1 MKIIASATPRTR
13 SAIVGIAFAAA
24 SLLALS
30 GPPVL
35 GAEPAALQIL
45 DRADD
50 KWELN
55 LRNADTELELLVY
68 REKELRKTYRM
79 VVKYQDTDHVLV
91 ETVYPPRNEG
101 EKMLQAGRK
110 NFWIFLPNINRAVRI
125 SESNSLSNS
134 DFSNTDLL
142 SPRLSKEYT
151 PRLLGTEKLGNE
163 EAYKLELT
171 ASDESTSYA
180 KIVYWVRKPDYAP
193 LRRDYYTYS
202 QQLLKRLDLR
212 ASNPPKPGLP
222 AGMPD
227 TLVMRSVLEKDKE
240 TVLRYTK
247 RTPGVSY
254 GPETFRESALMK
266 R

>member
-1 MKIIASATPRTR
+1 MSYTRCGKPGARAGMLRVAFVAAT
-13 SAIVGIAFAAA
+13 V
-24 SLLALS
+24 LALCN
-30 GPPVL
+30 PL
-35 GAEPAALQIL
+35 ALRAEPSASQIL

-50 KWELN
+50 KWDLN

-91 ETVYPPRNEG
+91 ETVFPPRNEG

-151 PRLLGTEKLGNE
+151 PRLLGTEQLAGE
-163 EAYKLELT
+163 EAYQLELT
-171 ASDESTSYA
+171 ARDESTSYA
-180 KIVYWVRKPDYAP
+180 KIVYWVRKADYFP
-193 LRRDYYTYS
+193 LRRDYYTFS

-212 ASNPPKPGLP
+212 VSTPPKAGLP

-247 RTPGVSY
+247 RTPGVTY
-254 GPETFRESALMK
+254 APDTFRESALMK